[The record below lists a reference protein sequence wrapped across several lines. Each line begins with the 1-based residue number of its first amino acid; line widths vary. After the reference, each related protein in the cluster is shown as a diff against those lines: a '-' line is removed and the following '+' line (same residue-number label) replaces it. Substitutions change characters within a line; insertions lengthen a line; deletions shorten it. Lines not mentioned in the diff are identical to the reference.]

1 MAKQGF
7 NPFDP
12 AEMMKLFDPMQV
24 MNQLQ
29 RNIERYTAGGFQF
42 TDLMH
47 NQRKNLEALMEAN
60 RILFTS
66 TQQLLQRQNELLN
79 QAGQEAAAAAGAM
92 ASSATT
98 NPKDLP
104 QRQVQLLT
112 EHYNRSVTTLQEAT
126 EMIIKAQQ
134 QAMQVLDQRWQ
145 EHIQELQK
153 LQKTTTSDSSD

>member
-1 MAKQGF
+1 MSKQQGF

-29 RNIERYTAGGFQF
+29 RNMERYTVGGFQLA
-42 TDLMH
+42 DLMQ

-79 QAGQEAAAAAGAM
+79 QAGQEAAAAA
-92 ASSATT
+92 SALAAGSDL
-98 NPKDLP
+98 KELP
-104 QRQVQLLT
+104 QLQVQMLT

-126 EMIIKAQQ
+126 DMIIRAQQ

-145 EHIQELQK
+145 EHIQELQR
-153 LQKTTTSDSSD
+153 LQKTTTGS

>member
-1 MAKQGF
+1 MSKQQGF

-29 RNIERYTAGGFQF
+29 RNMERYTVGGFQLA
-42 TDLMH
+42 DLMQ

-79 QAGQEAAAAAGAM
+79 QAGQEAAAAA
-92 ASSATT
+92 SALAAGSDL
-98 NPKDLP
+98 KELP
-104 QRQVQLLT
+104 QRQVQMLT

-126 EMIIKAQQ
+126 DMIIRAQQ

-145 EHIQELQK
+145 EHIQELQR
-153 LQKTTTSDSSD
+153 LQKTTTGS

>member
-1 MAKQGF
+1 MSKQQGF

-29 RNIERYTAGGFQF
+29 RNMERYTVGGFQLD
-42 TDLMH
+42 DLMQ

-79 QAGQEAAAAAGAM
+79 QAGQEAAAAA
-92 ASSATT
+92 SALAAGSDL
-98 NPKDLP
+98 KELP
-104 QRQVQLLT
+104 QRQVQMLP

-126 EMIIKAQQ
+126 DMIIRAQQ

-145 EHIQELQK
+145 EHIQELQR
-153 LQKTTTSDSSD
+153 LQKTTTGS

>member
-29 RNIERYTAGGFQF
+29 RNMERYTAGGFQL
-42 TDLMH
+42 TDLMQ

-79 QAGQEAAAAAGAM
+79 QAGQEAAAAA
-92 ASSATT
+92 SALAAGSDL
-98 NPKDLP
+98 KELP
-104 QRQVQLLT
+104 QRQVQMLT

-126 EMIIKAQQ
+126 DMIIKAQQ
-134 QAMQVLDQRWQ
+134 DAMQVLDQRWQ

-153 LQKTTTSDSSD
+153 LQKTTSGGGSS

>member
-1 MAKQGF
+1 MAKQQGF

-29 RNIERYTAGGFQF
+29 RNMERYTVGGFQLA
-42 TDLMH
+42 DLMQ

-79 QAGQEAAAAAGAM
+79 QAGQEAAAAA
-92 ASSATT
+92 SALAAGSDL
-98 NPKDLP
+98 KELP
-104 QRQVQLLT
+104 QRQVQMLT
-112 EHYNRSVTTLQEAT
+112 EHYSRSVTTLQEAT
-126 EMIIKAQQ
+126 DMIIRAQQ

-153 LQKTTTSDSSD
+153 LQKTPAGS

>member
-12 AEMMKLFDPMQV
+12 AEMMKLFDPLQV

-29 RNIERYTAGGFQF
+29 RNIERYTAGGLQF

-79 QAGQEAAAAAGAM
+79 QAGKEAAAAAGAI
-92 ASSATT
+92 ASATA
-98 NPKDLP
+98 NPQELP
-104 QRQVQLLT
+104 KQQVQLLT

-153 LQKTTTSDSSD
+153 LQKPKTGE